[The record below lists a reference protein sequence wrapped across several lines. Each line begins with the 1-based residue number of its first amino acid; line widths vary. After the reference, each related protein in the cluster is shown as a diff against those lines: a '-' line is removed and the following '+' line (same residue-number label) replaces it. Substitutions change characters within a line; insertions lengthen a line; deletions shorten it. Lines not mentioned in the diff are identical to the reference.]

1 MDSYLLTII
10 LASYNVEDT
19 AELLELIE
27 AGGYTY
33 DFDAEKAYR
42 HYLRTIDCENRITG
56 TQLGFESLE
65 EEKEEAYIEEYE
77 MAGMVLG
84 EQQ

>member
-27 AGGYTY
+27 DGGYTY
-33 DFDAEKAYR
+33 DFDAEKAYQ
-42 HYLRTIDCENRITG
+42 HYSRAIEFERRIG
-56 TQLGFESLE
+56 DTQLGFDSYE
-65 EEKEEAYIEEYE
+65 EEEDTYIEEYE
-77 MAGMVLG
+77 MAGMV
-84 EQQ
+84 